1 MRTKL
6 LASVAAIA
14 LIGCSAMAVAQ
25 QDEHGGAAKPGASE
39 QHPGAPGGAAQH
51 AQPGGAMQHAQ
62 PGGAAQSQVPE
73 KGEPKG
79 MSQGQQP
86 GKEMQRG
93 AEEDKSGKEGVK
105 PEEHAQSPAGGKPE
119 EHAQTPAGG
128 KPEGSAQTEQR
139 GGEGAAAKG
148 AGGKSVQLSDSQRT
162 QIKSVIVRDRNVARV
177 NSVNFNI
184 SVGARVTRDVH
195 FVVLPA
201 DVVTIV
207 PEYQGYDYII
217 VGDQLLIID
226 PDTLEIVAILPA

>member
-1 MRTKL
+1 
-6 LASVAAIA
+6 
-14 LIGCSAMAVAQ
+14 MAVAQQ

-39 QHPGAPGGAAQH
+39 QHPMAPGGAAQH
-51 AQPGGAMQHAQ
+51 AQPGGSAQ
-62 PGGAAQSQVPE
+62 KQMPE
-73 KGEPKG
+73 KGAPKG
-79 MSQGQQP
+79 MSQAEQP
-86 GKEMQRG
+86 GK
-93 AEEDKSGKEGVK
+93 AGV
-105 PEEHAQSPAGGKPE
+105 KPE

-139 GGEGAAAKG
+139 GGQNAAEGKAAEGKAAEGKAAEGKAAEGKAAEGKAAEGKAAEGKG

-162 QIKSVIVRDRNVARV
+162 QIKSVIGRGGNVARV

-184 SVGARVTRDVH
+184 TVGTAVPRDVH

-207 PEYQGYDYII
+207 PEYQGFDYII

-226 PDTLEIVAILPA
+226 PVTLEIVAILPA